1 MLGVVCPQEVAAGF
15 TPRSHHPNLSWE
27 CMKEG
32 TNLWRLM
39 SLKRQDRL
47 RVRARVGKS
56 DGSILWAMGF
66 TWPTESVSL
75 QLTCILELL

>member
-1 MLGVVCPQEVAAGF
+1 MLEAVCPQEVAAGF
-15 TPRSHHPNLSWE
+15 APRSYHPNLSWE

-32 TNLWRLM
+32 TNLWRLTG
-39 SLKRQDRL
+39 LKRQDRL
-47 RVRARVGKS
+47 RVRAWVVKS
-56 DGSILWAMGF
+56 DRSILWAMGF